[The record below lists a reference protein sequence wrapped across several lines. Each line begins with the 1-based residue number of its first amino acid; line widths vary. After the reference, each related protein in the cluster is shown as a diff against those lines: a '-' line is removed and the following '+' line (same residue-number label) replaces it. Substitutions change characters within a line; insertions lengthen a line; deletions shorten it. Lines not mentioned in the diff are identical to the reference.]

1 MTKEEFYKQINKGM
15 YPKYVF
21 SQIKEG
27 TPKKNCSSIV
37 CTASDRLLLAKYQD
51 GKWKQ
56 AHFPTTEYRDNQEIY
71 YTDIDEDIVY
81 WTDGEAEDRSR
92 KQFYD

>member
-1 MTKEEFYKQINKGM
+1 MTKEEFYKQINKGR

-27 TPKKNCSSIV
+27 TPKKDCSSIV
-37 CTASDRLLLAKYQD
+37 CTESDKLLLARYQY
-51 GKWKQ
+51 GKWEQ
-56 AHFPTTEYRDNQEIY
+56 ACFSTTEYGGKQEIY

-81 WTDGEAEDRSR
+81 WTDGAAEDCSR
-92 KQFYD
+92 EQFDD